1 MALVWVFYTSFGL
14 ANWGLIMV
22 FQALFNKARV
32 AAIVG
37 TTFYLCCILPY
48 QLSVSEGGMSKTAYS
63 IICIFPVSAMSLT
76 TETLLKFETSGIRIG
91 FDNWDT
97 QYKNWSV
104 KEGIIML

>member
-1 MALVWVFYTSFGL
+1 
-14 ANWGLIMV
+14 
-22 FQALFNKARV
+22 
-32 AAIVG
+32 
-37 TTFYLCCILPY
+37 
-48 QLSVSEGGMSKTAYS
+48 MSKTAYS